1 MSQFFCSV
9 NYVPEPAMS
18 LAQLISPAQLHARQT
33 QANLVLLDCRFA
45 LDDPAYGLRSYGEG
59 HIAGAQFADLET
71 ALSGPVQKGH
81 TGRHPL
87 PEPVK
92 LLEQLRAW
100 GINHDS
106 DIVLYDDGPGAF
118 AARAWWLLT
127 WLGKR
132 DRVFLLDGGLKA
144 WREAGLSLTNTAS
157 PATPGH
163 FTGQPD
169 PQLLLTATQL
179 QQRLSDPQLTL
190 LDARAAPRFRGE
202 VEPLD
207 PVAGHI
213 PGAQCA
219 VFTDNLDASGRFL
232 PAAQLQQRFA
242 SLLDNRPSSELVA
255 YCGSGVTACHNLF
268 ALCLSG
274 YPLAPLYA
282 GSWSEWITDAQ
293 RPVAIGD

>member
-1 MSQFFCSV
+1 M
-9 NYVPEPAMS
+9 P
-18 LAQLISPAQLHARQT
+18 LAQLITAEHLQSRLQEP
-33 QANLVLLDCRFA
+33 NLVVLDCRFA
-45 LDDPAYGLRSYGEG
+45 LDDPTYGARSYGDG
-59 HIAGAQFADLET
+59 HIPGARFADLEHD
-71 ALSGPVQKGH
+71 LSGPKTKGV

-87 PEPVK
+87 PEAAAMVNS
-92 LLEQLRAW
+92 LRAW
-100 GINHDS
+100 GINNDS
-106 DIVLYDDGPGAF
+106 TVVLYDDGPGAF

-132 DRVFLLDGGLKA
+132 DGVFLLDGGLKA
-144 WREAGLSLTNTAS
+144 WKDAGLALDSDKPSGQAGS
-157 PATPGH
+157 

-169 PQLLLTATQL
+169 ASLLLAAAQL
-179 QQRLSDPQLTL
+179 QQRLGNAELTL
-190 LDARAAPRFRGE
+190 LDARALPRFRGE

-219 VFTDNLDASGRFL
+219 VFTDNLGNDGRFL
-232 PAAQLQQRFA
+232 PAEQLRARFDA
-242 SLLDNRPSSELVA
+242 LRGARPVEELVA

-268 ALCLSG
+268 AMSLAG

-282 GSWSEWITDAQ
+282 GSWSEWVTDPA